1 MNITL
6 VCPTNAYGKSA
17 TKGIYYPMGIV
28 AVGSLIKDTMPSWH
42 VKVIDG
48 ELHEISDLEAK
59 IEDADILGV
68 SANTNNYPYCLR
80 LAEHAKR
87 KGIKHVI
94 MGGPHA
100 TAVPE
105 QILRKQDA
113 VDAVIVFDGEHA
125 FLEYLLGLERKGNDF
140 SEIPNFY
147 WRDAHGKI
155 KHNKIVL
162 PIKPPRFHE
171 VDYSLFDLSPYWTEH
186 KKEFP
191 GMNEKFIEYFTHVG
205 CTWRQKTGGCRFCDI
220 PYPANNYVPPEQ
232 VWRDI
237 SDAKEMLGITA
248 VKDYGDCITGNPE
261 RVRALIDAR
270 PSDLEEIEFSV
281 YGRSVEITD
290 AMAELL
296 QALNVRYVYVGFDAG
311 SNPMLRN
318 MRQGYSVKAN
328 HDAAE
333 RLGKRGINITG
344 SLILGTDGE
353 TSETI
358 AETEQFAKEIAK
370 YQNVH
375 QLHCAVLNIFPAAPY
390 AQKLIGAYPALRQ
403 DDRWNIF
410 EIQRLWIEKF
420 CAVSQ
425 EYLHEKARE
434 IGNFKKSPGGRVRYF
449 GVRER
454 I

>member
-17 TKGIYYPMGIV
+17 TKGIYYPMGILS
-28 AVGSLIKDTMPSWH
+28 VGSLIKDTMPSWN

-48 ELHEISDLEAK
+48 ELHEISDLEAI
-59 IEDADILGV
+59 IEDADILGL
-68 SANTNNYPYCLR
+68 SANTNNYPYCLS

-94 MGGPHA
+94 IGGPHA

-125 FLEYLLGLERKGNDF
+125 FLEYVLRVEKSQDMADISNL
-140 SEIPNFY
+140 Y
-147 WRDAHGKI
+147 WRDAHGEI
-155 KHNKIVL
+155 KNNQITA
-162 PIKPPRFHE
+162 PTKPPRFHE
-171 VDYSLFDLSPYWTEH
+171 VDYSLINLASYWAEH

-191 GMNEKFIEYFTHVG
+191 GMKEQFIEYFTHVG
-205 CTWRQKTGGCRFCDI
+205 CNWRQKTGGCRFCDI
-220 PYPANNYVPPEQ
+220 PYPMNNYVPSGQ

-237 SDAKEMLGITA
+237 REAKERLGIMS

-270 PSDLEEIEFSV
+270 PSNLEDIEFSV
-281 YGRSVEITD
+281 YGRSVEITET
-290 AMAELL
+290 MAELL

-311 SNPMLRN
+311 SNVMLKN
-318 MRQGYSVKAN
+318 MRQGYTVKSN
-328 HDAAE
+328 YDAAE

-358 AETEQFAKEIAK
+358 AETEQFAREIAK

-375 QLHCAVLNIFPAAPY
+375 QLHCAVLNIFPGAPY
-390 AQKLIGAYPALRQ
+390 AQKLIGAYPALRE
-403 DDRWNIF
+403 DDRWDIF

-425 EYLHEKARE
+425 KYLHEKARG

-449 GVRER
+449 GVREKP
-454 I
+454 